1 MSLEIDFS
9 DPDIVA
15 DPLPT
20 YERIRGTG
28 RCVWNAATDVWLVTG
43 HADAIEVFRDH
54 TRFSSRILA
63 DDTFGPWYGGAAT
76 MLGADPPEHDRLRGA
91 LKGAFTKHSLAL
103 LQTSIDTM
111 AQTML
116 LRTSANIMADLAY
129 RLPAQVIGELIG
141 VPAADMATVTS
152 WTCDMAVGSMAYIYG
167 DVDRYQRAVTA
178 GTALASYLASEIAA
192 HDSGEANVFGRLLH
206 AVEERV
212 ISRDESIAACVLLF
226 LAGTETTAKLL
237 GNAIVLLAE
246 HPEQRRSLLHD
257 LRLVPTAVEEIIRYC
272 GPAQFDPRL
281 VTRAGEFADA
291 QLSEGDVIWVLTAAA
306 GRDPARFT
314 DPQRFDVT
322 RKPNP
327 HLGFGHGVHLCVGAP
342 LARMEATALLRAL
355 LRLAPHYDV
364 FGVDYGRE
372 FFVRGPSPALQ
383 FNFGRGSARGE
394 HCWSPMSSARSI

>member
-9 DPDIVA
+9 DPGIVA
-15 DPLPT
+15 DPFPT

-28 RCVWNAATDVWLVTG
+28 RCVWNPATDVWLVTG
-43 HADAIEVFRDH
+43 HADAVEIFRDH
-54 TRFSSRILA
+54 SRFSSRILA

-76 MLGADPPEHDRLRGA
+76 MLGADPPEHDRLRA
-91 LKGAFTKHSLAL
+91 AIKGAFTKHNLSL
-103 LQTSIDTM
+103 LQPRIDMM
-111 AQTML
+111 AETML
-116 LRTSANIMADLAY
+116 LETSVNVMADLAY

-141 VPAADMATVTS
+141 VPAADMSTVTS

-167 DVDRYQRAVTA
+167 DLDRYRQAVTA
-178 GTALASYLASEIAA
+178 GMALARYLAGEIAH
-192 HDSGEANVFGRLLH
+192 HDRREATVFGRLLH
-206 AVEERV
+206 AVEEGL

-237 GNAIVLLAE
+237 GNAVVLLAE
-246 HPEQRRSLLHD
+246 HPEQRRSLVHD
-257 LRLVPTAVEEIIRYC
+257 PRLVPTAVEEIIRYC

-291 QLSEGDVIWVLTAAA
+291 QIAEGDVIWVLTAAA
-306 GRDPARFT
+306 GRDSARFT
-314 DPQRFDVT
+314 EPHRFDVT

-327 HLGFGHGVHLCVGAP
+327 HLGFGHGIHLCIGAP

-364 FGVDYGRE
+364 FGVDYGHE
-372 FFVRGPSPALQ
+372 FFVRGPSPTLQ
-383 FNFGRGSARGE
+383 FTVGNGSPRSE
-394 HCWSPMSSARSI
+394 RDWSPTRAVQPS